1 MTVSIQYI
9 WLLLSAGHAKR
20 RRLNSRGCIHFVVR
34 LYKAKAIIGWLILE
48 LLDHVFSAL
57 VIEESLASRKK
68 EIIISLP
75 SASISLIS
83 AAVAAQVSL
92 SVPPCLSQG
101 YFTHDRTKTKKPIW
115 RRCVYSSQFFS
126 FHNLLLLFFF
136 VCLLYNVLLHLYS
149 VFASLCLVFFPLYH
163 FQCLFFLPPLW
174 ALFCMSLLSVGA
186 WCVNETGPPDWVS
199 ASWTKWKLRER
210 STRLCV

>member
-92 SVPPCLSQG
+92 SVPPVSLKAILLTTERRLKSQFG
-101 YFTHDRTKTKKPIW
+101 VA
-115 RRCVYSSQFFS
+115 VYTAANSFHSTIYYYYFFS
-126 FHNLLLLFFF
+126 FVCFIMFF
-136 VCLLYNVLLHLYS
+136 YLYS

-163 FQCLFFLPPLW
+163 FQCLFFPLPLG
-174 ALFCMSLLSVGA
+174 ALLHVFAKCWSVM
-186 WCVNETGPPDWVS
+186 C
-199 ASWTKWKLRER
+199 
-210 STRLCV
+210 

>member
-34 LYKAKAIIGWLILE
+34 LYKAKTIIGWLILE

-126 FHNLLLLFFF
+126 FHNLLLFFFF
-136 VCLLYNVLLHLYS
+136 VCLLYNVLLFIQCICVPVPS
-149 VFASLCLVFFPLYH
+149 FFPSIP
-163 FQCLFFLPPLW
+163 FPMSFFSAPPLG
-174 ALFCMSLLSVGA
+174 ALLH
-186 WCVNETGPPDWVS
+186 VS
-199 ASWTKWKLRER
+199 AKCWSVM
-210 STRLCV
+210 C

>member
-115 RRCVYSSQFFS
+115 RRCVYTAANSFHSTIYYYYFFS
-126 FHNLLLLFFF
+126 FVCFIMFF
-136 VCLLYNVLLHLYS
+136 YLYS

-163 FQCLFFLPPLW
+163 FQCLFFLPSLW

-186 WCVNETGPPDWVS
+186 
-199 ASWTKWKLRER
+199 
-210 STRLCV
+210 